1 MVRPIGTPLQE
12 AFFHCGAASRTNKNY
27 HTSPYGYTLAR
38 SNKETNCTFLAPV
51 TVFRLRKQ
59 KGDSCGARESC
70 LHRNDRARP
79 VPTGSRKRMDRLP
92 WESSPVHP
100 LVFDINEFFT
110 KNNVFQ
116 RKTFG
121 FVSATSAVLSP
132 KQLKTNGFLRKT
144 LFSKENTVYIENER
158 MHRTRF
164 SR

>member
-70 LHRNDRARP
+70 LHRNDRSGP
-79 VPTGSRKRMDRLP
+79 LPTDSRKLVERLP
-92 WESSPVHP
+92 
-100 LVFDINEFFT
+100 
-110 KNNVFQ
+110 
-116 RKTFG
+116 
-121 FVSATSAVLSP
+121 
-132 KQLKTNGFLRKT
+132 
-144 LFSKENTVYIENER
+144 
-158 MHRTRF
+158 
-164 SR
+164 